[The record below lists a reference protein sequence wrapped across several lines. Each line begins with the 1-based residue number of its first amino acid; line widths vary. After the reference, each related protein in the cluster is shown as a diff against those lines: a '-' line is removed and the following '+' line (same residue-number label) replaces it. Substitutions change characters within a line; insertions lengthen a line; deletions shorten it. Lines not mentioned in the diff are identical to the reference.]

1 MGDESMEREGVSR
14 MRGKRGTSIS
24 AQMLEKLF
32 ERGYVT
38 VKELEET
45 GLANVSSCIGNWR
58 SKGINIK
65 NYGKGSM
72 LNGEIIEKGFYVWDD
87 PKAPKV
93 DATRYIR
100 AAAETAEANE
110 EAAPITTVKSD
121 KWKKLK
127 DRILLD
133 KLFLCDTGNKE
144 SMSYKVLAHVEKIME
159 ELDFEEKGGPYK

>member
-1 MGDESMEREGVSR
+1 MSEKK
-14 MRGKRGTSIS
+14 KRTSIS
-24 AQMLEKLF
+24 AQMLEKLY
-32 ERGYVT
+32 ERGFVT

-110 EAAPITTVKSD
+110 EADRITRITTVKID

-144 SMSYKVLAHVEKIME
+144 SMSYKVLAHVEKIMA
-159 ELDFEEKGGPYK
+159 ELDFEETGGAYK

>member
-1 MGDESMEREGVSR
+1 MSEKK
-14 MRGKRGTSIS
+14 KRTSIS
-24 AQMLEKLF
+24 ARMLEKLF

-58 SKGINIK
+58 YKGINIK

-110 EAAPITTVKSD
+110 EAAPIKTVKSD
-121 KWKKLK
+121 KWKELK
-127 DRILLD
+127 KRILLD
-133 KLFLCDTGNKE
+133 KQFLCDTGNKE